1 LRENY
6 VPFVGVTWVVEQV
19 LNVGST
25 YALGR
30 AEKRPKKRFR
40 SRNGHFSSP
49 DAFFQTTRSF
59 AK

>member
-1 LRENY
+1 
-6 VPFVGVTWVVEQV
+6 VGVTWVVEQV